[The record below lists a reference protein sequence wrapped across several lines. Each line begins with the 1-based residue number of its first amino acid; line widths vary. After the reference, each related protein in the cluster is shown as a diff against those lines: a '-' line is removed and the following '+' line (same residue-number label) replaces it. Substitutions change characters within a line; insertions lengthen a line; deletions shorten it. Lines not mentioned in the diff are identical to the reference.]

1 MRVTTFC
8 DTCSNI
14 ACNIAKKV
22 GCFGSRNYD
31 YGLQPTCT
39 GSIFVIKLIFTW
51 SHFDISFPFI
61 RGLFQSYL
69 HILNGCSSL
78 PMCIGIHSEV
88 SWGSEVSLICLDWYV
103 SILCH
108 QVQNIVSNWVW
119 LWILKWVFKI
129 S

>member
-14 ACNIAKKV
+14 ACNIAKKI

-88 SWGSEVSLICLDWYV
+88 SWGSEVSLICLDWYMFQSYV
-103 SILCH
+103 IKFRILY
-108 QVQNIVSNWVW
+108 QIEFGYGFWNRFS
-119 LWILKWVFKI
+119 K
-129 S
+129 

>member
-8 DTCSNI
+8 DTRSNI
-14 ACNIAKKV
+14 ACNIASKV

-39 GSIFVIKLIFTW
+39 GSIFVIRLIFTW

-69 HILNGCSSL
+69 HILNSCSSL
-78 PMCIGIHSEV
+78 PRYIGVHSEV
-88 SWGSEVSLICLDWYV
+88 SWGSEVSLICLDWYMLQSYV
-103 SILCH
+103 IKFRILY
-108 QVQNIVSNWVW
+108 QIGFGYGFWNRFS
-119 LWILKWVFKI
+119 K
-129 S
+129 